1 LAGNVTL
8 SGSNNW
14 TPIGTDSAPFNG
26 TFDGQ
31 GYTITNLNIKNT
43 AGDYQGMFGEIRGGV
58 RNLGLANVSITGN
71 TYVGGVA
78 GRNNGTIQNC
88 YTTGTVKGADT
99 HVGGLA
105 GENYGEVWG
114 CYSTANV
121 EGRGYTGGIA
131 GSNTGVVRDCYTTGT
146 VNSINL
152 GFAGGVTGINN
163 SSYGVIL
170 FCYATGTVS
179 GGNGNQSNYAGGV
192 VGNNSNTA
200 GIRHTV
206 ALGRAVCT
214 EWNYIGR
221 ITGEKRGEL
230 VGNYARDSMV
240 VSYKN
245 GGNKRMNPGLD
256 TEDGANI
263 TAAQWNTASWWT
275 SAGNWSTTSYE
286 GLWDT
291 SVWDIANN
299 RLPRLRN
306 MPAGTQN
313 PVVQ

>member
-26 TFDGQ
+26 TFNGQ

-43 AGDYQGMFGEIRGGV
+43 AGNYQGMFGEIRGGV
-58 RNLGLANVSITGN
+58 SNLGLANVSVTGN

-131 GSNTGVVRDCYTTGT
+131 GSNTSIVWDCYTTGT

-152 GFAGGVTGINN
+152 GFAGGVAGINN
-163 SSYGVIL
+163 TNGVIQ

-179 GGNGNQSNYAGGV
+179 GGSGNQSNYAGGV
-192 VGNNSNTA
+192 VGNNTA
-200 GIRHTV
+200 TIRNTV

-221 ITGEKRGEL
+221 IIGEKRGDL
-230 VGNYARDSMV
+230 ASNYARDSMV

-245 GGNKRMNPGLD
+245 GGNKRINPGLN

-263 TAAQWNTASWWT
+263 TETQWNTASWWT
-275 SAGNWSTTSYE
+275 NTANWDTDVFTGNWPTNI
-286 GLWDT
+286 
-291 SVWDIANN
+291 WDIAAG